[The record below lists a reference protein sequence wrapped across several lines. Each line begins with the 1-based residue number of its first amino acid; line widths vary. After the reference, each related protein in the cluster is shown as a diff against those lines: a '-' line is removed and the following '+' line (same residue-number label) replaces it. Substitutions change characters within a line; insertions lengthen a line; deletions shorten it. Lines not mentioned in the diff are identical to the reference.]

1 MEFGDHRQR
10 ADELLADFE
19 DILLQINGD
28 FRSKEDNLHS
38 PTPIGVQFENLPS
51 DFSYVRSF
59 NLSLTFIPTVGNGV
73 LNTRDVH
80 RSRKTAAAAMVFK
93 KKMLQ
98 ISLPRLY
105 WTRNIGTRPSDAFSL
120 RVFQL

>member
-28 FRSKEDNLHS
+28 LRSKEENLHS

-51 DFSYVRSF
+51 DFSYVIPF
-59 NLSLTFIPTVGNGV
+59 NFIN
-73 LNTRDVH
+73 
-80 RSRKTAAAAMVFK
+80 
-93 KKMLQ
+93 
-98 ISLPRLY
+98 
-105 WTRNIGTRPSDAFSL
+105 
-120 RVFQL
+120 